1 MSFAKFA
8 PVGNVHDFSWFEVGE
23 FFRFNG
29 DIRVKYNDHAAV
41 NISDSNEENQEFF
54 SDAECENIEVELK
67 IL

>member
-1 MSFAKFA
+1 MILAGLKWA
-8 PVGNVHDFSWFEVGE
+8 N

-29 DIRVKYNDHAAV
+29 DIWVKYNDHAAV
-41 NISDSNEENQEFF
+41 NISDSDEENQEFF